1 MVVSVVQTGVV
12 VENID
17 AAEVGLEAREQLAH
31 LILIGEIG
39 LPCMRADAV
48 LASVDTD
55 HRGTLARQPM
65 DDGPGKALAAP
76 VTTQTLLVSRSRPP
90 GTSTHSFQGRR
101 WATTGRG
108 TQDVDT

>member
-17 AAEVGLEAREQLAH
+17 AAEVGLDAREQLAH

-48 LASVDTD
+48 LASVDSD
-55 HRGTLARQPM
+55 HRGNPRSSA
-65 DDGPGKALAAP
+65 DGRRAG
-76 VTTQTLLVSRSRPP
+76 
-90 GTSTHSFQGRR
+90 QGRWPR
-101 WATTGRG
+101 R
-108 TQDVDT
+108 